1 MVREWIKRHWLSL
14 NGRLMLC
21 LTAALLGM
29 AGSAF
34 LILHSSWQ
42 VSRDTAY
49 EEFNVT
55 GATLLE
61 EFSKQFTAYETAAR
75 MVGYFTSSQQ
85 YLLSEDPET
94 VIRSYS
100 PALSYLDSVMQLSPG
115 CANIYL
121 YSYNGRQLSANATR
135 VSEFRALLKSRGFD
149 RDIRV
154 SAPFFARLP
163 GERESSYVF
172 YCVPIYSTTPPY
184 TSNRVIAGVL
194 CDMSALTRYAAA
206 LGEDGSSS
214 ATALLFSGSIV
225 SSTRDLDSSELAML
239 PSIPQGRGSLLWE
252 GERYLTTR
260 ISMPERYWEFL
271 YFIPEDEIFWRVFR
285 SMSPWLVPICATVV
299 VMSVLIIFI
308 LQSVNK
314 SMAQIT
320 GDMNGLGW
328 GQGITE
334 HIHEPPLAE
343 LRLIAQSANRMLDRI
358 DQSFRHEQ
366 ETQAKLFQAINAQS
380 KAEFMGYRSQ
390 INPHFLFN
398 TLECMRSMA
407 HSRGESDLET
417 LVSAMALTFRYSLY
431 SDSMTRLSQELS
443 HVRSYFQVVSIR
455 FPGRYSLRISAGPET
470 REHVMLSMVLQP
482 IVENAISHAFSNRE
496 SGCRIVIQARRQ
508 EDGSLFLRVAD
519 NGRGMDAGELERLDG
534 QMRRGEGEPQTGR
547 SSIGLHNI
555 YQRMKLT
562 FGSHFHIRFRSR
574 KGFYTAVEL
583 VIPESP
589 QLPPF
594 QT

>member
-1 MVREWIKRHWLSL
+1 MKEWIKRHWLSL

-21 LTAALLGM
+21 LMAALLGM
-29 AGSAF
+29 ISSAF
-34 LILHSSWQ
+34 LTLHNSWQ
-42 VSRDTAY
+42 DSRNEAY
-49 EEFNVT
+49 EEFNIT
-55 GATLLE
+55 GATLLK
-61 EFSKQFTAYETAAR
+61 EFSQRFTAYETAAR
-75 MVGYFTSSQQ
+75 MVGYFTSAQQ
-85 YLLSEDPET
+85 YLLSENPET
-94 VIRSYS
+94 VIRAYS

-115 CANIYL
+115 CTNIYL
-121 YSYNGRQLSANATR
+121 YSYNGRQLSANTAK
-135 VSEFRALLKSRGFD
+135 VHEFRTLLKDRGFD
-149 RDIRV
+149 KDIRV
-154 SAPFFARLP
+154 SSPFFARLP
-163 GERESSYVF
+163 GEQESSYVF
-172 YCVPIYSTTPPY
+172 YCVPIYSTVPPY

-194 CDMSALTRYAAA
+194 CDMSSLTRYAAA
-206 LGEDGSSS
+206 LSEDSSS
-214 ATALLFSGSIV
+214 SSTALLFSGSII
-225 SSTRDLDSSELAML
+225 SATRELDSGELDML
-239 PSIPQGRGSLLWE
+239 ASIPQGRGSLRWE

-271 YFIPEDEIFWRVFR
+271 YFIPENAILWRVFR
-285 SMSPWLVPICATVV
+285 SMSPWLIPVCAMVL
-299 VMSVLIIFI
+299 VMSVLIIFL

-314 SMAQIT
+314 SLVQIT
-320 GDMNGLGW
+320 GDLNCLGLG
-328 GQGITE
+328 QGFTE

-343 LRLIAQSANRMLDRI
+343 LRLIARSANSMLDRMN
-358 DQSFRHEQ
+358 QAFRQEQ
-366 ETQAKLFQAINAQS
+366 ETQAKLYQAINAQS

-407 HSRGESDLET
+407 HSKGESDLET

-431 SDSMTRLSQELS
+431 SESMTRLASELS

-455 FPGRYSLRISAGPET
+455 FPRRYSLRISAGPEAL
-470 REHVMLSMVLQP
+470 EHVMLSMVLQP

-496 SGCRIVIQARRQ
+496 SGCQIVIQARRQ
-508 EDGSLFLRVAD
+508 EDGSLFLRIAD
-519 NGRGMDAGELERLDG
+519 NGRGMDSGELERLEG
-534 QMRRGEGEPQTGR
+534 QMRLGEGEPQTGR

-562 FGSHFHIRFRSR
+562 FGSHFHIRFRSK
-574 KGFYTAVEL
+574 KGFYTVVEL